1 MGQILSEILNDISD
15 GRERRAMKTMFDK
28 ILNDDATATHKAII
42 YGAAATPIS
51 IAGAF
56 TTGLEIS
63 ADGTTAISVTSGFTG
78 TTGISLAGTA
88 TDGIALSGACSTA
101 VNVSVAQ
108 TAGDGFVTASVL
120 QHGSYNTALAYG
132 TVTDTLVMQTT
143 HITAT
148 PASADYVMGSVN
160 YIETQ
165 AASAG
170 YIHVGYNRLDVNFD
184 LVNGYASRGRV
195 AIGDDCALGEQSA
208 CLASMEIGAH
218 AITATGS
225 ATLTAGLFDL
235 DITAGATV
243 AQECACLEIR
253 PRVRENGLV
262 GSTCGMRINVNC
274 EAANYVNFGLDIRSM
289 SANQTAAI
297 RILATPGTAALPV
310 GIHIEG
316 QSSTTSAVTHAI
328 SLVGTVTNAIHFNET
343 DGSQAALTMG
353 TYNSGYDETPIAS
366 IKVMLNGTSGYIYVH
381 DTIIGVT

>member
-1 MGQILSEILNDISD
+1 MSKIQSYINYIADS
-15 GRERRAMKTMFDK
+15 RARRSLRSIFAKF
-28 ILNDDATATHKAII
+28 LNDDDPTTFKAMTFSDTAYPII
-42 YGAAATPIS
+42 IS
-51 IAGAF
+51 GDY
-56 TTGLEIS
+56 TTGITLS
-63 ADGTTAISVTSGFTG
+63 GDGTTAISVTSGFTG

-297 RILATPGTAALPV
+297 RICFNS
-310 GIHIEG
+310 I
-316 QSSTTSAVTHAI
+316 
-328 SLVGTVTNAIHFNET
+328 LV
-343 DGSQAALTMG
+343 
-353 TYNSGYDETPIAS
+353 
-366 IKVMLNGTSGYIYVH
+366 
-381 DTIIGVT
+381 